1 MSDVQYLNING
12 TNYDIAAKHDSA
24 GNVIVDTYE
33 KKTNNP
39 RVFVFD
45 TNTNSST
52 YFNYYIVD
60 QYYTAS
66 YADNGKNISLNSNVL
81 NKQLNELGYPDRIVY
96 ARDLR
101 EGDILYA
108 SKNGYLSWYI
118 KSISS
123 TTMNLMPL
131 KSPQIGKSQGY
142 TGPYS
147 TSSTDTNQ
155 RLTELSGGATGRW
168 YHIWGHEKKEHGELT
183 VQQKTTLYKDYDCQL
198 YVSGDNG
205 YWGPTYLSI
214 SCFVPAGTTYYLF
227 GRNIELVYVHYYY

>member
-33 KKTNNP
+33 KKINNP

-45 TNTNSST
+45 TTATSSL
-52 YFNYYIVD
+52 YFNSYLITKDYK
-60 QYYTAS
+60 S
-66 YADNGKNISLNSNVL
+66 YAENGKNLYLTNDSLNKSL
-81 NKQLNELGYPDRIVY
+81 KEFGLSSREVY
-96 ARDLR
+96 LKDLQG
-101 EGDILYA
+101 GDILYA
-108 SKNGYLSWYI
+108 SKNEYISWYV
-118 KSISS
+118 KNVS
-123 TTMNLMPL
+123 TSNMNLMPL
-131 KSPQIGKSQGY
+131 KSPQIYGSQGY
-142 TGPYS
+142 NGPHA

-155 RLTELSGGATGRW
+155 KLTELSGGANGTW

-183 VQQKTTLYKDYDCQL
+183 VQQKPTLYKDYDCQL